1 MGKLSKGGIFF
12 LLLAVLAVR
21 EAVAGP
27 RHRVK
32 VGHNQDWGV
41 RMDSD
46 LELDTGHGRGPDVQH
61 LLREHDSPA
70 MRSLMS
76 DPLFLRHLELF
87 LERPSQKTFHE
98 LKSRAKTLR
107 RRRTDE
113 VSTRFF
119 LRD

>member
-1 MGKLSKGGIFF
+1 M
-12 LLLAVLAVR
+12 LLLLVTELVTAHPR
-21 EAVAGP
+21 P

-32 VGHNQDWGV
+32 VGHNQDWG
-41 RMDSD
+41 
-46 LELDTGHGRGPDVQH
+46 LGLHTAGLDTRTNQQRPDVEDM
-61 LLREHDSPA
+61 LKEHDSPA
-70 MRSLMS
+70 IRALMN
-76 DPLFLRHLELF
+76 DPLFLRHLQLF
-87 LERPSQKTFHE
+87 LERPNQKTFHE